1 MHFKERLNQM
11 LLSILLFIASIP
23 LLAEPPAGDTLMKQ
37 EMLKVERL
45 ADMHTARA
53 GHTVFY
59 TGGELTVV
67 GGHTAGFVLTPTA
80 EYYSSGKW
88 HLMTTVYPH
97 DNGLSVVL
105 SDGQRVLL
113 AGGHEKDLGIGQRYE
128 AEMYNATLHTFEGF
142 GCMDR
147 NRAFAQGVELDN
159 GKVLISGNHKGN
171 DALEL
176 FDGRK
181 NFSHIKE
188 VSTWRSAPHVLP
200 IAEDNAIVF
209 GSVWRN
215 QQFKPC
221 DTIDRL
227 KGEPFSAPLLKEWMP
242 LLYCQYSHA
251 QAAFIGDRAKGDY
264 TYLIAAMNL
273 DGEVAF
279 IHIHDT
285 VFSLLPTSCPIPTT
299 TKWGQIKYQS
309 TSVADTQAR
318 RAYLVGTDTTGRIYV
333 IAVEYN
339 QRPAPVTIYYTVP
352 LSEFGNTT
360 PILTPD
366 GDLIVTGGIVNDNFS
381 PLASVWLLH
390 TGNNKTSVT
399 TATTSKHLWW
409 WVFGGLLIA
418 LGAIIVVRF
427 RKSKNN
433 IPIVSENSEENTEEK
448 SAEVP
453 HADNN
458 CKELMNRIIQLMET
472 QHPYL
477 NPELKVSD
485 IADTLGVHR
494 NAVSACINSQ
504 QGCSFSQFVNNYRL
518 RHVKKLL
525 LETSDMKIS
534 TVGMESGFANE
545 RSFFRSFK
553 AATGLT
559 PKEWKDQ
566 QSKSL

>member
-1 MHFKERLNQM
+1 MVFL
-11 LLSILLFIASIP
+11 ILFFIASIP
-23 LLAEPPAGDTLMKQ
+23 LLTVPPAEDTLLRQ
-37 EMLKVERL
+37 NMLKAERL

-53 GHTVFY
+53 GHNVFY
-59 TGGELTVV
+59 AGGELTVV

-80 EYYSSGKW
+80 EYYSGGKW
-88 HLMTTVYPH
+88 HLMSTVYPH
-97 DNGLSVVL
+97 DNGMSVVL
-105 SDGQRVLL
+105 DDGQRVLL
-113 AGGHEKDLGIGQRYE
+113 AGGHEKNLGIGQRYE
-128 AEMYNATLHTFEGF
+128 AEMYNAVSHTFDGF
-142 GCMDR
+142 SCMDR

-159 GKVLISGNHKGN
+159 GQVLISGNHKGN
-171 DALEL
+171 DALEM
-176 FDGRK
+176 FDGQK
-181 NFSHIKE
+181 SFNHVKE
-188 VSTWRSAPHVLP
+188 ITTWRSAPYVLP
-200 IAEDNAIVF
+200 VAEDDAIVF

-215 QQFKPC
+215 QQFEPC

-227 KGEPFSAPLLKEWMP
+227 KGESFIAPLLKEWMP

-251 QAAFIGDRAKGDY
+251 QAAFIGNKAKGDY

-309 TSVADTQAR
+309 TSIADTQAR
-318 RAYLVGTDTTGRIYV
+318 RAYLVGTDATGRVYV
-333 IAVEYN
+333 IAVEYD
-339 QRPAPVTIYYTVP
+339 QHPAPVMLYYTDP

-366 GDLIVTGGIVNDNFS
+366 GDLITTGGIVDENFS

-399 TATTSKHLWW
+399 TASTSKHLWW

-418 LGAIIVVRF
+418 LGATIVVRF
-427 RKSKNN
+427 RKIKKN
-433 IPIVSENSEENTEEK
+433 IPIVSENSEETKDAK
-448 SAEVP
+448 SAEAP
-453 HADNN
+453 QADNS

-477 NPELKVSD
+477 NPELKVND

-504 QGCSFSQFVNNYRL
+504 QGRSFSQFVNDYRL
-518 RHVKKLL
+518 RHAQKLL

-553 AATGLT
+553 ASTGQT

-566 QSKSL
+566 QGKKI

>member
-1 MHFKERLNQM
+1 M
-11 LLSILLFIASIP
+11 LSSILLFIASIP
-23 LLAEPPAGDTLMKQ
+23 LLAEAPAGDTLLKQ

-59 TGGELTVV
+59 AGGELTVV

-80 EYYSSGKW
+80 EYYSRGKW

-113 AGGHEKDLGIGQRYE
+113 AGGHEKNLGIGQRYE
-128 AEMYNATLHTFEGF
+128 AEMYNAVSHTFDGF

-159 GKVLISGNHKGN
+159 RKVLISGNHKGN
-171 DALEL
+171 DVLEM
-176 FDGRK
+176 FDGQK
-181 NFSHIKE
+181 SFNHIKE
-188 VSTWRSAPHVLP
+188 VNIWRSAPYVLP

-215 QQFKPC
+215 QQFEPC
-221 DTIDRL
+221 DTIDRS
-227 KGEPFSAPLLKEWMP
+227 KGEPFSAPLLKEWIP
-242 LLYCQYSHA
+242 FPYCQYSHA
-251 QAAFIGDRAKGDY
+251 QAAFIGNKAKGDY

-285 VFSLLPTSCPIPTT
+285 VFSLLPTSCSIPTT

-318 RAYLVGTDTTGRIYV
+318 RAYLVGADTTGRVYV
-333 IAVEYN
+333 IAVEYD
-339 QRPAPVTIYYTVP
+339 QDPAPVTLYYTNP
-352 LSEFGNTT
+352 LPEFGNTT
-360 PILTPD
+360 PILTPN
-366 GDLIVTGGIVNDNFS
+366 GNLIVTGGIADDNFS
-381 PLASVWLLH
+381 PFASVWLLH
-390 TGNNKTSVT
+390 TGNDKATAS
-399 TATTSKHLWW
+399 TATTSKNFWW
-409 WVFGGLLIA
+409 LLGGLLIA
-418 LGAIIVVRF
+418 VGTIVVVRF
-427 RKSKNN
+427 RKSKKNTL
-433 IPIVSENSEENTEEK
+433 STFEKAENSEETK
-448 SAEVP
+448 DPKPAVIPSAN
-453 HADNN
+453 NN
-458 CKELMNRIIQLMET
+458 CKELMNRIILLMET
-472 QHPYL
+472 EHSYL

-504 QGCSFSQFVNNYRL
+504 QGCTFSQFVNDYRL
-518 RHVKKLL
+518 RHAQKLL

-553 AATGLT
+553 AATGQT

-566 QSKSL
+566 QGKNL

>member
-1 MHFKERLNQM
+1 
-11 LLSILLFIASIP
+11 
-23 LLAEPPAGDTLMKQ
+23 MKQ

-45 ADMHTARA
+45 ADMHTPRA
-53 GHTVFY
+53 GHNVFY
-59 TGGELTVV
+59 AGGELTVV

-80 EYYSSGKW
+80 EYYSGGKW

-105 SDGQRVLL
+105 GDGQRVLL
-113 AGGHEKDLGIGQRYE
+113 AGGHEKNLGIGQRYE
-128 AEMYNATLHTFEGF
+128 AEMYNAVSHTFDGF

-147 NRAFAQGVELDN
+147 NRAFAQGMELDN

-171 DALEL
+171 DALEM
-176 FDGRK
+176 FDEQK
-181 NFSHIKE
+181 SFNHVKE
-188 VSTWRSAPHVLP
+188 ITTWRSAPYVLP
-200 IAEDNAIVF
+200 IAEDDAIVF

-215 QQFKPC
+215 QRFEPC

-227 KGEPFSAPLLKEWMP
+227 KGEPFSASLLKDWMP

-251 QAAFIGDRAKGDY
+251 QAAFIGNKTKDDY
-264 TYLIAAMNL
+264 TYLVAAINL
-273 DGEVAF
+273 ESEVAF

-285 VFSLLPTSCPIPTT
+285 VFSLLPTSCPIPTM

-318 RAYLVGTDTTGRIYV
+318 RAYLVGTDTTGRVYV
-333 IAVEYN
+333 IAVEYD
-339 QRPAPVTIYYTVP
+339 QRPAPVTLYYTNP
-352 LSEFGNTT
+352 LPEFGNTT

-366 GDLIVTGGIVNDNFS
+366 GNLIVTGGIVDDNFS
-381 PLASVWLLH
+381 PFASVWLLH
-390 TGNNKTSVT
+390 TGNDKATTS
-399 TATTSKHLWW
+399 TATTSKNSWW
-409 WVFGGLLIA
+409 LLGGLLIA
-418 LGAIIVVRF
+418 VGTIMVVRF
-427 RKSKNN
+427 RKSKKNTL
-433 IPIVSENSEENTEEK
+433 STFDEAENSDETKDLEP
-448 SAEVP
+448 AEVP
-453 HADNN
+453 SADNN
-458 CKELMNRIIQLMET
+458 CKELMNRIILLMET
-472 QHPYL
+472 EHSYL

-504 QGCSFSQFVNNYRL
+504 QGCTFSQFVNDYRL
-518 RHVKKLL
+518 RHAQKLL